1 MVCTFNTN
9 QKVPQF
15 WKKHDSRNCL
25 LKKTDFTK
33 QINVFPILLSSQPWC
48 SRFSVEWYQKWRS
61 RKKKEPLLLW
71 TKEIDDNISHCHPH
85 FLISTSLLCGDLD
98 SKTEILLIFLCNSSC
113 IFFQKRINQS
123 IEFNYL
129 METSK
134 KKTKITEAAWRP
146 KPKKIPKLKWTQ
158 PQADR
163 NTFLENFPLHCAIE
177 NQRNWLGSIVGF
189 QNIEF
194 WTVL

>member
-134 KKTKITEAAWRP
+134 KKQKLQRQHEGRSL
-146 KPKKIPKLKWTQ
+146 KKSLNWNERSRKQ
-158 PQADR
+158 
-163 NTFLENFPLHCAIE
+163 IE
-177 NQRNWLGSIVGF
+177 IRF
-189 QNIEF
+189 
-194 WTVL
+194 